1 MFPLDPSEV
10 AFIMKPP
17 TDLFQSAFAAVQQG
31 RFSEAERDLRRV
43 LRKAPDHVGA
53 LNVLAIV
60 LVTLQRHA
68 EAEPYLKAAL
78 RLQPRSEVSLY
89 NYGLV
94 LKSLNRPD
102 EALQSFADALSLN
115 PDNAETLNNRG
126 AVFNAIRDY
135 DAALADFDRALLL
148 NPRYAGAHFNRSKS
162 LAELTRFE
170 EALSACDAA
179 LALQP
184 DMAEAWFGRGFI
196 YAKLRRPAEAVAAY
210 LRARALNPELPL
222 LKGNLLH
229 QKMLTCDWS
238 GIDALISEIETDLA
252 AGKLAAEPFG
262 WQGIATSEAS
272 LQRCAELANAAQF
285 GRAAPS
291 RQAEKPAAGDK
302 IRLGYLAGEFR
313 EQATSLLLVGVL
325 EQHDQTAFD
334 VVAFD
339 SGFDDGSLTRQR
351 IAHAVDRIIDISGM
365 DDVQATAAI
374 RAENID
380 ILVNLNG
387 YFGGQR
393 NGVFA
398 RRAAPVQVNYLGF
411 PGTLGASF
419 MDYIVADQHV
429 LPAEHRR
436 FYTEKVAWLPHCYQP
451 NDDRRAIAAHAPTRD
466 DCGLPRDGFVFCC
479 FNNAYKI
486 TPAVFDGWMNIL
498 TAVEASVLWLLDDS
512 EAAVGNLRR
521 AAEARG
527 VDPARLVFAKRL
539 PPAEHLA
546 RHRCADL
553 FLDTLPYNAHTTASD
568 ALWAGL
574 PLLTCEGTT
583 FAGRVAASL
592 LHALGL
598 PELIC
603 RNRAEF
609 EQRAIT
615 LARAPLQLAA
625 LREKLEQN
633 RRSAPLFDTARSA
646 RDLETAF
653 RMMHARRLAGLA
665 PQHVTVPS

>member
-1 MFPLDPSEV
+1 M
-10 AFIMKPP
+10 APP
-17 TDLFQSAFAAVQQG
+17 TDLFQSAFAAFQQG
-31 RFSEAERDLRRV
+31 RLHEAERDLRRI

-60 LVTLQRHA
+60 YVTLKRHA
-68 EAEPYLKAAL
+68 EAEPHLKAAI
-78 RLQPRSEVSLY
+78 RLQPRSDVTLY

-94 LKSLNRPD
+94 LKALNRPD
-102 EALQSFADALSLN
+102 EALQRLSEALALN
-115 PDNAETLNNRG
+115 PANAETLNNRG
-126 AVFNAIRDY
+126 TVLNDIRDY
-135 DAALADFDRALLL
+135 AAALSDFDRALAL
-148 NPRYAGAHFNRSKS
+148 NPRHAAAHFNRSKS
-162 LAELTRFE
+162 LAELARYDD
-170 EALSACDAA
+170 ALAACDVA

-196 YAKLRRPAEAVAAY
+196 FAKLRRPAEAVTAY
-210 LRARALNPELPL
+210 RRAQALNSDLPL

-229 QKMLTCDWS
+229 QKMLVCDWD
-238 GIDALISEIETDLA
+238 GIDGLVADIETDLA

-285 GRAAPS
+285 GKAAAPKS
-291 RQAEKPAAGDK
+291 TGPATSSGR
-302 IRLGYLAGEFR
+302 IRIGYLSGEFR

-325 EQHDQTAFD
+325 EQHDKSAFEI
-334 VVAFD
+334 VAFD
-339 SGFDDGSLTRQR
+339 NGFDDGSPTRQR
-351 IAHAVDRIIDISGM
+351 IAQAVDRIVDISAMG
-365 DDVQATAAI
+365 DVEATAAI
-374 RAENID
+374 RAQGVD

-398 RRAAPVQVNYLGF
+398 RRAAPIQVNYLGF

-419 MDYIVADQHV
+419 MDYIIADPHV

-436 FYTEKVAWLPHCYQP
+436 FYSEKVAWLPHCYQA
-451 NDDRRAIAAHAPTRD
+451 NDDRRAIAVESPARED
-466 DCGLPRDGFVFCC
+466 FGLPSGGFVFCC

-486 TPAVFDGWMNIL
+486 TPAVFDSWMRIL
-498 TAVEASVLWLLDDS
+498 IGVEGSVLWLLDDS
-512 EAAVGNLRR
+512 ETAVANLRR
-521 AAEARG
+521 EAEQRG
-527 VDPARLVFAKRL
+527 VDPARLVFASRQ

-574 PLLTCEGTT
+574 PLLTCEGRT

-592 LHALGL
+592 LRALDL
-598 PELIC
+598 PELITSDSS
-603 RNRAEF
+603 EF
-609 EQRAIT
+609 EGRAIE
-615 LARAPLQLAA
+615 LARHATQLPAIRA
-625 LREKLEQN
+625 KLAGG
-633 RRSAPLFDTARSA
+633 RGAAPLFDTRQTT
-646 RDLETAF
+646 RDIEAAF
-653 RMMHARRLAGLA
+653 RTMQKRRIAGLA
-665 PQHVTVPS
+665 PQHFAVTP